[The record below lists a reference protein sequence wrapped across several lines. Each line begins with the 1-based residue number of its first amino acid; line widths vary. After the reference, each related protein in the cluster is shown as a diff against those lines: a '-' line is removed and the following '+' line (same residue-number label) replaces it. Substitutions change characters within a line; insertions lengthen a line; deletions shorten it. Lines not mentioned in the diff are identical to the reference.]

1 MLQQLDTRTI
11 SGYKNYTY
19 MCDNRVI
26 PVRLYTV
33 MKNLGF
39 VCLSDL
45 ASSEETYETLTS
57 MGNCNATTMR
67 QLNEILCVMG
77 LPMLRK
83 KKG

>member
-33 MKNLGF
+33 MENLGF
-39 VCLSDL
+39 TCLTDL
-45 ASSEETYETLTS
+45 AFSEETYETLTS
-57 MGNCNATTMR
+57 IPNCSDTTMR

-77 LPMLRK
+77 LPMICK
-83 KKG
+83 TKG